1 MHRMTRS
8 HRYLS
13 ALIAAIVSL
22 GLLLFV
28 AVGTAFAHAKVISAT
43 PGIGSTI
50 ATAPTTVTVMTAE
63 NINPDPKLSNL
74 FVYAPGGD
82 LISQGDAKVSL
93 NNPREMSI
101 TIKPSGD
108 GIYVVRWITVSAED
122 GDAAQGAFVFT
133 VKAGATASS
142 TGSAPATT
150 AGTPSSTSAST
161 TTSAPNSSSS
171 PVLPAVIAAI
181 VALLVGLGAG
191 FGLGRRGAATRA
203 DGDAVS
209 VSEREKTP
217 TKNP

>member
-1 MHRMTRS
+1 MSRS

-13 ALIAAIVSL
+13 TLVAVVASL
-22 GLLLFV
+22 SLLLFV
-28 AVGTAFAHAKVISAT
+28 AAGTAFAHAKVLSAT
-43 PGIGSTI
+43 PGIGSSI

-74 FVYAPGGD
+74 FVYAPNGD

-122 GDAAQGAFVFT
+122 GDPDQGAFVFT
-133 VKAGATASS
+133 VKAGAAASS
-142 TGSAPATT
+142 TGSASATT
-150 AGTPSSTSAST
+150 AGTPASTPNSATSAQ
-161 TTSAPNSSSS
+161 ASSGS

-191 FGLGRRGAATRA
+191 FGLGRRGAAAHAGEDTVPA
-203 DGDAVS
+203 
-209 VSEREKTP
+209 SEREKTT

>member
-1 MHRMTRS
+1 MRRS

-13 ALIAAIVSL
+13 TLVAAIVSL
-22 GLLLFV
+22 SLLLFV
-28 AVGTAFAHAKVISAT
+28 AAGTAFAHAKVLSAT

-50 ATAPTTVTVMTAE
+50 ATAPTTVTVITAE

-74 FVYAPGGD
+74 FVYAPNGD

-93 NNPREMSI
+93 NNPKEMSI

-122 GDAAQGAFVFT
+122 GDPDQGAFVFT
-133 VKAGATASS
+133 VKAGATGTTASS
-142 TGSAPATT
+142 TGNAPATT
-150 AGTPSSTSAST
+150 AGTPSSTSSSA
-161 TTSAPNSSSS
+161 TSATNNSSS

-191 FGLGRRGAATRA
+191 FGLGRRGAAARA
-203 DGDAVS
+203 AGDAVP

-217 TKNP
+217 TQNP

>member
-1 MHRMTRS
+1 MSRS

-13 ALIAAIVSL
+13 ASIATVLSL

-28 AVGTAFAHAKVISAT
+28 AAGTAFAHAKVLSAT

-74 FVYAPGGD
+74 FVYAPSGD

-122 GDAAQGAFVFT
+122 GDPDQGAFVFT
-133 VKAGATASS
+133 VKAGATGTTASS

-150 AGTPSSTSAST
+150 AGTSTSTPSAATST
-161 TTSAPNSSSS
+161 QASSSS
-171 PVLPAVIAAI
+171 SVLPAVIAAI

-191 FGLGRRGAATRA
+191 FGLGRRGAAARA
-203 DGDAVS
+203 AGDAVS